1 MRCQTLFCGL
11 FRGVL
16 VLLNTLKMG
25 RGLLQ
30 SLQVHHVPLLGADVQ
45 ESGVFWHRHWE
56 LGRAFGNCTE
66 MIPVVCCSQS
76 AIHEIS
82 EMKKLL

>member
-1 MRCQTLFCGL
+1 MYLSWVQMC
-11 FRGVL
+11 
-16 VLLNTLKMG
+16 K
-25 RGLLQ
+25 
-30 SLQVHHVPLLGADVQ
+30 SQVYFGTDIGSWDVHL
-45 ESGVFWHRHWE
+45 ET
-56 LGRAFGNCTE
+56 TE